1 MKKQHIILTPE
12 DKKTLIEFLS
22 KGEQKVRSQNR
33 ARALQMLDAGKT
45 ITAVGKDL
53 QVSYATVHTWAKKYK
68 EIGLDFLK
76 DKPRSGRPIGLSG
89 EDRAKVT
96 ALACSDAPKG
106 YARWSLRL
114 LADKLVEL
122 EIVDTISFKQVGN
135 ILKKTNYNRIEKD
148 NGVSEK

>member
-1 MKKQHIILTPE
+1 MKKQHIILTPA
-12 DKKTLIEFLS
+12 DKKTLIGFLS

-33 ARALQMLDAGKT
+33 ARALQMLDSGKT
-45 ITAVGKDL
+45 KTAVSKDL
-53 QVSYATVHTWAKKYK
+53 QVSYVSVNKWAEKYRTS
-68 EIGLDFLK
+68 GLDFLK

>member
-45 ITAVGKDL
+45 MKAVEKDL
-53 QVSYATVHTWAKKYK
+53 QVSYVSVQKWAKKYK
-68 EIGLDFLK
+68 EVGLDFLQ

-89 EDRAKVT
+89 ADRAKVT

-114 LADKLVEL
+114 LADRLVEL
-122 EIVDTISFKQVGN
+122 EIVEKISHTDVGR
-135 ILKKTNYNRIEKD
+135 ILKKTNCNLTEKD

>member
-45 ITAVGKDL
+45 MKAVEKDL
-53 QVSYATVHTWAKKYK
+53 QVSYVSVHKWAKKYRTS
-68 EIGLDFLK
+68 GLDFLT
-76 DKPRSGRPIGLSG
+76 DKPRSGRPIGLSV

-114 LADKLVEL
+114 LADRLVEL
-122 EIVDTISFKQVGN
+122 EIVEKISHTDVGR
-135 ILKKTNYNRIEKD
+135 ILKKTNCNLTEKD

>member
-45 ITAVGKDL
+45 MKAVEKDL
-53 QVSYATVHTWAKKYK
+53 QVSYVSVHKWAKKYRTS
-68 EIGLDFLK
+68 GLDFLT

-114 LADKLVEL
+114 LADRLVEL
-122 EIVDTISFKQVGN
+122 EIVEKISHTDVGR
-135 ILKKTNYNRIEKD
+135 ILKKTNCNLTEKD